1 MFCIEKNKEV
11 KEKKRELF
19 GWKSGVGCAGSRQL
33 FDMGIVAQSFAS
45 DLGLLSAFSLKP
57 VALAKSGLRGLLLR
71 EHRLRNDRTT
81 TEVLMQL

>member
-1 MFCIEKNKEV
+1 M
-11 KEKKRELF
+11 
-19 GWKSGVGCAGSRQL
+19 GCAGSRQL
-33 FDMGIVAQSFAS
+33 FDMGIVAQWSFAS

-71 EHRLRNDRTT
+71 EHRLRKDRTT